1 MCKKNEEQRIVVLG
15 AKGNLGTPVTE
26 ELKRA
31 GFTDVIE
38 WTRETEMLHVFRN
51 CGKKFAI

>member
-1 MCKKNEEQRIVVLG
+1 MQKNEEQRIVVLG

-38 WTRETEMLHVFRN
+38 WTRETGDVTCFPELRE
-51 CGKKFAI
+51 KFAI